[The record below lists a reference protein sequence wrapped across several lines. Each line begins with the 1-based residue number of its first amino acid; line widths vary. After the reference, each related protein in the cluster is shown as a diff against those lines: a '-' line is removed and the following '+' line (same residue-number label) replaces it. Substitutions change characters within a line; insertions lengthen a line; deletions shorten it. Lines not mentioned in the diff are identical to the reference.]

1 MTLKTI
7 LIALMM
13 KVLTNSGYQ
22 VKPPPA
28 TDPAVIRGEA
38 SAAAIE
44 RVTEKLIKNPIKRE
58 AYAKLALVFGFYE
71 GSWYADP
78 PGDNDTGQACGVLQ
92 VHNPHTIIP
101 GATCKK
107 VRKDLDLG
115 YEVGI
120 QLILDHEERC
130 GSLGSAL
137 TMYAMGP
144 IHNKDSGKWECPKFI
159 LPMISK
165 RCVAAGLSKECRR
178 TGA

>member
-1 MTLKTI
+1 MPLKTI
-7 LIALMM
+7 LLALMM
-13 KVLTNSGYQ
+13 KVLDNSGYK

-28 TDPAVIRGEA
+28 TDPAIIRGEA
-38 SAAAIE
+38 NVAAIE

-58 AYAKLALVFGFYE
+58 AYAKIALVFGFYE

-78 PGDNDTGQACGVLQ
+78 PGDNDAGLACGVLQ
-92 VHNPHTIIP
+92 VHDPHTIIP

-120 QLILDHEERC
+120 QLILNSEEKC

-137 TMYAMGP
+137 TMFAMGP
-144 IHNKDSGKWECPKFI
+144 VHNKKTGKWECPNFI

-165 RCVAAGLSKECRR
+165 RCVAAGLTKECRP
-178 TGA
+178 TSA